1 LLNIKN
7 KNKMKKGI
15 AYLVMILGFAF
26 SMVSCTTDAY
36 DVQMEETTE
45 KLDASFMNK
54 DGDGVV
60 GDEGKTDQPQEDDTE
75 STDPIVKPKRD

>member
-1 LLNIKN
+1 
-7 KNKMKKGI
+7 MKKSTI
-15 AYLVMILGFAF
+15 YLVMILVFTL

-36 DVQMEETTE
+36 DVQMEDTTE
-45 KLDASFMNK
+45 KLDTSFMNK

-60 GDEGKTDQPQEDDTE
+60 EDDGTTDQPEGDNSE

>member
-1 LLNIKN
+1 
-7 KNKMKKGI
+7 MKKGI

-36 DVQMEETTE
+36 DVQMEDTTK
-45 KLDASFMNK
+45 KLDTSFVDKN
-54 DGDGVV
+54 GDGVV
-60 GDEGKTDQPQEDDTE
+60 GDDGTTDQPEGDNAE